1 MIISLKGQG
10 MDFNSV
16 GHPLSW
22 YEGAKAKNF
31 DWVALDMMTSGFE
44 ADVKLA
50 LQSGLAVILFQG
62 YWEPAWADPAEAQN
76 RANFAVNA
84 AKSAGYEMG
93 APIVLDFES
102 VSVDQ
107 SSAMAWCRAWCEVVS
122 NAGFVPA
129 IYVGVP
135 QPLSSDDLYA
145 LPFQHYWKSCS
156 ADTVDVATRGYQII
170 QSACGQN
177 LDGLD
182 VDLDKADADQ
192 LGDFMMAMFE
202 SVTRTS
208 ATEPAAM
215 PSQKR
220 TLWVVSSGQTLDYIA
235 RQVRVPMPVLARYN
249 HIANPN
255 VISVGESLSIP
266 MEIRVKSGQTLSGI
280 VDGLHDPSL
289 SWPFVAD
296 VNQINPDRLW
306 VGQSIWV

>member
-22 YEGAKAKNF
+22 YEGVKAKNC
-31 DWVALDMMTSGFE
+31 DWVALDLMTSGFE

-107 SSAMAWCRAWCEVVS
+107 SSAMAWCRAWCEVVA

-135 QPLSSDDLYA
+135 QPLSPDDLYA

-156 ADTVDVATRGYQII
+156 ADTVEVSTRGYQIV
-170 QSACGQN
+170 QRACGQN
-177 LDGLD
+177 IDGVA
-182 VDLDKADADQ
+182 VDLDESAADL
-192 LGDFMMAMFE
+192 LGDFMMGMKSV
-202 SVTRTS
+202 SVTSSTTS
-208 ATEPAAM
+208 TA
-215 PSQKR
+215 SQKENR
-220 TLWVVSSGQTLDYIA
+220 SAWVVSSGQTLDYIA

-249 HIANPN
+249 RIANPN
-255 VISVGESLSIP
+255 IISVGQSLSIP
-266 MEIRVKSGQTLSGI
+266 VEVRVKSGQTLWGI
-280 VDGLHDPSL
+280 VEALHDPSL
-289 SWPFVAD
+289 TWPFVAD

-306 VGQSIWV
+306 VGQTIWV